1 MMERILKRIQEFFSI
16 DAMIDAVVNSIPN
29 IIVAFITLIVLIVV
43 WRLIKL
49 LLHSLYRKM
58 TLDKTLQNM
67 ITNIIKTVLFFAGL
81 IAILGVF
88 GINISV
94 MLASIGIVG
103 ITLGF
108 AAQDALSNIIAG
120 AFIFWD
126 KPFVIGDL
134 IEINGH
140 YGRVQVITMR
150 STRLITVDGKML
162 SIPNNE
168 LINST
173 VASYTNFPNL
183 RLDIQFTVGSN
194 EPLNKIRDLLFRIV
208 EDDEAYLMKPKP
220 EVVLNAMND
229 YNNELIFR
237 VWIKNEKE
245 HIIKSDYL
253 REKVFEILTQ
263 EQVNL
268 PYETININVN
278 KDNLK

>member
-1 MMERILKRIQEFFSI
+1 MERIIERIQEFFSI
-16 DAMIDAVVNSIPN
+16 DRILDAIVNSIPD
-29 IIVAFITLIVLIVV
+29 IIVALITLIVLIVA
-43 WRLIKL
+43 WRILRLIL
-49 LLHSLYRKM
+49 NSVYRRM
-58 TLDKTLQNM
+58 SFDKTLQNM
-67 ITNIIKTVLFFAGL
+67 ITNIIKTIMFFAGL
-81 IAILGVF
+81 IAVLAVF

-108 AAQDALSNIIAG
+108 AAQEALSNIIAG
-120 AFIFWD
+120 VFIFWD

-134 IEINGH
+134 IEVNGH

-194 EPLNKIRDLLFRIV
+194 EPLKKVRELLFSIV
-208 EDDEAYLMKPKP
+208 DGDDAYLTNPKP
-220 EVVLNAMND
+220 EVVLNTMND

-245 HIIKSDYL
+245 HIIRRDYL
-253 REKVFEILTQ
+253 REKVFEVLT
-263 EQVNL
+263 EENVNL
-268 PYETININVN
+268 PYETINVNLN
-278 KDNLK
+278 KDMK